1 MKSKRELTPLG
12 RDPNEEGDCDNPKSL
27 TIHLNEDRWGNH
39 VVVVLESG
47 KEKHR
52 GIITHR
58 GMERAPRRRPF
69 SADADTLRAILR
81 EVERGE

>member
-12 RDPNEEGDCDNPKSL
+12 RDPNEKGDCDSPKSL

-39 VVVVLESG
+39 IVVVLEG
-47 KEKHR
+47 NKEKYRDVIPHR
-52 GIITHR
+52 GTST
-58 GMERAPRRRPF
+58 APVRRPF

-81 EVERGE
+81 EVEDGR